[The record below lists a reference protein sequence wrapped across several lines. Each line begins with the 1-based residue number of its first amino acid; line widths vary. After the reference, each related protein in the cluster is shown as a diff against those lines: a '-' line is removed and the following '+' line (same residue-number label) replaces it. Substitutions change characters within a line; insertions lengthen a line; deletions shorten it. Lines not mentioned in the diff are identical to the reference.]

1 MTKIER
7 EKIVDFI
14 DALMESD
21 YSRANKDLGIVVKE
35 KIKAKLNEAKHV
47 KPFGKE
53 TECDDECD
61 NDGESNKSKKGSNK
75 KKSQKPKKKS
85 QKPKKGQLPPWLK
98 NKGKK

>member
-35 KIKAKLNEAKHV
+35 KIKAKLNEAKSV

-61 NDGESNKSKKGSNK
+61 DADEKKSSRSKTKSKG
-75 KKSQKPKKKS
+75 KSE
-85 QKPKKGQLPPWLK
+85 KPKKGNLPPWLK
-98 NKGKK
+98 KKAKK

>member
-1 MTKIER
+1 MTKIEK

-35 KIKAKLNEAKHV
+35 KIKTKLAQAKHV
-47 KPFGKE
+47 KPFGEKAE
-53 TECDDECD
+53 SEDCGCDDEKPAKRK
-61 NDGESNKSKKGSNK
+61 SSKSKTKNK
-75 KKSQKPKKKS
+75 
-85 QKPKKGQLPPWLK
+85 KPKKGQLPPWLK